1 MKRADMVRYGT
12 EQLFNAENAIELALC
27 QSATLISELS
37 RMRMESR
44 LSAIVGQEALD
55 SAADVIIKLTE
66 ARRAI
71 VLTHGHLNDVKTQIG
86 CAAVASGGDI
96 QKPPPPPGITS
107 EPVAKIGRLAV

>member
-37 RMRMESR
+37 RMRMEAR
-44 LSAIVGQEALD
+44 LSAVVGQDALD
-55 SAADVIIKLTE
+55 SAADVILKLTE

-71 VLTHGHLNDVKTQIG
+71 VQTHGHLNDVKVQIG
-86 CAAVASGGDI
+86 CGAVAAGDVE
-96 QKPPPPPGITS
+96 KPPKPTS
-107 EPVAKIGRLAV
+107 AGMLQPLAVAAE